1 MWVIKAGLTFQVHFS
16 TYQCTSNSLNSV
28 CCPPPLWLVLVLLN
42 HPETESGLIPSF
54 AQQLRQTPL
63 ASTARAFLSSEL
75 SPSPHLLPVVIVPVC
90 FTGGRL
96 WGLYNSHPSTAPE
109 LATGQ
114 PGGKQHGRPRGRGWG
129 QGLDVRS
136 GFDLD
141 SRKEEAEHSSQKSV
155 RNKKSSGGPW
165 KKKKECEREKH
176 NGKKAH
182 RSGSHFGRYQNHLGN
197 LLKLQRPSPILLQSA
212 CASVFF
218 ITSLGDSN
226 TL

>member
-1 MWVIKAGLTFQVHFS
+1 MRRATCSICHFISSSELFHIHLRVHTFFFFFFFCFFTTDVINVWVIKAGLTFQVRFS

-63 ASTARAFLSSEL
+63 ASTARAILSSEL

-114 PGGKQHGRPRGRGWG
+114 PAGKQHGRPRGE
-129 QGLDVRS
+129 DA
-136 GFDLD
+136 D
-141 SRKEEAEHSSQKSV
+141 
-155 RNKKSSGGPW
+155 
-165 KKKKECEREKH
+165 
-176 NGKKAH
+176 
-182 RSGSHFGRYQNHLGN
+182 
-197 LLKLQRPSPILLQSA
+197 
-212 CASVFF
+212 
-218 ITSLGDSN
+218 GDKV
-226 TL
+226 